1 MAYYGN
7 QKKGR
12 PRKNGAAEA
21 YTQAVQGLYK
31 AYCLYVHNMDFF
43 ANASADEK
51 DMKWKPSRFHQD
63 LCDRVQEFVER
74 ESDKAFE
81 IMIINTPPQHGKST
95 TITET
100 LPSWYLMKHPDESVI
115 QVSYGDDLAERFG
128 KRNLEKVKE
137 HGALFGVEVDPKKAT
152 SREFQILNHK
162 GRMISKGIGSGLTG
176 HSGHLI
182 IIDDPIKNREQ
193 ADSERTRDSVWS
205 EFMDSILTRTQA
217 GSKVVL
223 IMTRWHEDDL
233 AGRIL
238 EEMPH
243 ITTYV
248 NYECECDCDDDPLGR
263 KKRVEKDDGTI
274 IQGEAL
280 CPEIGKGESWLR
292 DFKKVYISENG
303 RRSWEAL
310 YQGHPTIQ
318 EGNILKKSWWQYY
331 NVNDYFEG
339 RMKFQ
344 QMICSLDAT
353 FKDGEK
359 NDYVALEIWGKIE
372 NRFYLVDL
380 VNEHLNFSDT
390 VRKLR
395 IFIAKYP
402 RLGAIYIEDKANGPA
417 IITHLKNEV
426 AGIIPVAPD
435 ASKESRVQAVSFLI
449 EAGNVYVPQDREF
462 TRKFIE
468 QCAKF
473 PNDKHDDMVDGM
485 SMALNKLHYS
495 RKGAFKRK
503 VENLTGWTLP
513 SDKPKKTFDTGGAI
527 NVI

>member
-1 MAYYGN
+1 MAYYGG
-7 QKKGR
+7 QRRGR
-12 PRKNGAAEA
+12 PRKNGVQEA
-21 YTQAVQGLYK
+21 YTQAAQGIYK

-43 ANASADEK
+43 ANPSAKEE
-51 DMKWKPSRFHQD
+51 DMKWKPSRFHKD
-63 LCDRVQEFVER
+63 LCDRVQEFVEKKT
-74 ESDKAFE
+74 DKAFE

-137 HGALFGVEVDPKKAT
+137 HGKLFGVEVDPKKAT

-182 IIDDPIKNREQ
+182 IIDDPVKNREQ
-193 ADSERTRDSVWS
+193 ADSERTRDSVWN
-205 EFMDSILTRTQA
+205 EFMDSILSRTQA

-238 EEMPH
+238 EEMPD

-248 NYECECDCDDDPLGR
+248 NYECECESDDDPLGR
-263 KKRVEKDDGTI
+263 RKREEKDDGSVVM
-274 IQGEAL
+274 GEPL
-280 CPEIGKGESWLR
+280 CPEIGKGATWLKE
-292 DFKKVYISENG
+292 FKKIHISENG
-303 RRSWEAL
+303 KRSWEAL

-318 EGNILKKSWWQYY
+318 EGNILKKTWWNYY
-331 NVNDYFEG
+331 QVKDFHEG
-339 RMKFQ
+339 RMRFD
-344 QMICSLDAT
+344 QMIVSLDAT

-359 NDYVALEIWGKIE
+359 NDYVALEVWGKVE

-380 VNEHLNFSDT
+380 VNEHLDFADT

-395 IFIAKYP
+395 IMIAKYP

-417 IITHLKNEV
+417 IITTLKNEV

-435 ASKESRVQAVSFLI
+435 ASKESRVNAVAFLI
-449 EAGNVYVPQDREF
+449 EAGNVYLPEDREF
-462 TRKFIE
+462 TRKFVE

-473 PNDKHDDMVDGM
+473 PNDKHDDMVDSM
-485 SMALNKLHYS
+485 SMALSKLHYS
-495 RKGAFKRK
+495 RKGVIKRK
-503 VENLTGWTLP
+503 IAEASGWILP
-513 SDKPKKTFDTGGAI
+513 SDKPAKRIDVGGNV